1 GRFAYWVLLMAM
13 MNFISHGTQDMYPT
27 FLQQQRNFG
36 PQATAIITIISMIG
50 AIAGGLTFGFFSDRI
65 GRRRAMATAALCG
78 VLVVPLWV
86 FAPSTPLIVAGAFLM
101 QFMVQG
107 AWGVIPAHIN
117 ELSPAALRRFFP
129 GFAYQL
135 GVLAASS
142 ITYIEAVLGEHFSY
156 STAMGLLAAA
166 LLLVGALVI
175 ALGPEARG
183 VSFRRTTP

>member
-1 GRFAYWVLLMAM
+1 
-13 MNFISHGTQDMYPT
+13 MNLISHGTQDMYPT
-27 FLQQQRNFG
+27 FLQQQRHFS
-36 PQATAIITIISMIG
+36 PQQTASITIVSMIG
-50 AIAGGLTFGFFSDRI
+50 AVAGGILFGLFSDRG

-107 AWGVIPAHIN
+107 AWGVIPAHLN
-117 ELSPAALRRFFP
+117 ELSPGPLRGFFP

-135 GVLAASS
+135 GVLSASS

-156 STAMGLLAAA
+156 AQAMGILAAGM
-166 LLLVGALVI
+166 LLVAALVI
-175 ALGPEARG
+175 GLGPEAKG
-183 VSFRRTTP
+183 VSFRKAAAG